1 MKFLAAVLEKQ
12 QAPLALRVLEAP
24 PNLFVG
30 QVLVRVLYSGI
41 CGSQLN
47 EIAGIKGPDKFL
59 PHLLGHEGGV
69 EIIACGPGVRN
80 VKPGDHA
87 VLHWR
92 KGAGI
97 ECEPPRYWCPD
108 TQSEVGGG
116 WATSF
121 NEMSV
126 VSENRLTRVHPEFPL
141 DAAALFGCAVTTGLG
156 VVTNEACVKIG
167 ESVMVFGCGGVGLNV
182 IQGCSLAGAY
192 PIIGIDIKAE
202 KLQQALVMGATH
214 VCTPGDLIA
223 SERTDVAVDTTG
235 NPDVMNMAWKHANRV
250 CLVAQIAHNQVLP
263 LQTTPMQGGRQ
274 LFGSDGGGT
283 NPTEEIPRYVR
294 LWQAGRLNT
303 RSLITHRIRLSQI
316 NDVLDDIR
324 ACKVGRA
331 VIEM

>member
-1 MKFLAAVLEKQ
+1 MLEKQ
-12 QAPLALRVLEAP
+12 QSPLSLRILEVP

-30 QVLVRVLYSGI
+30 QVLVRVRYSGV

-47 EIAGIKGPDKFL
+47 EIAGVKGPDKFL

-69 EIIACGPGVRN
+69 QIIACGPGVRH

-97 ECEPPRYWCPD
+97 ECTPPRYWCAD

-116 WATSF
+116 WATSL
-121 NEMSV
+121 NEMAV
-126 VSENRLTRVHPEFPL
+126 VSENRLTRVSKDLPL
-141 DAAALFGCAVTTGLG
+141 DVAALFGCAVTTGLG
-156 VVTNEACVKIG
+156 VVTNEARVKIG
-167 ESVMVFGCGGVGLNV
+167 ESVVVFGCGGVGLNV

-192 PIIGIDIKAE
+192 PIVGVDIKE
-202 KLQQALVMGATH
+202 DKLQQALVMGATRI
-214 VCTPGDLIA
+214 CLPREIT
-223 SERTDVAVDTTG
+223 EKFDVAVDTTG
-235 NPDVMNMAWKHANRV
+235 NPAVMSLAWKWGSRV
-250 CLVAQIAHNQVLP
+250 CLVAQLAHNQVLP
-263 LQTTPMQGGRQ
+263 LQTTPMQGGRR

-283 NPTEEIPRYVR
+283 NPTDEIPRYAR

-303 RSLITHRIRLSQI
+303 RSLITHRVRLSQV
-316 NDVLDDIR
+316 NDILDDIR
-324 ACKVGRA
+324 AGKVGRA